1 MLDLGFNTERYAVQ
15 DLISTEDWAQE
26 MIVGP
31 SQGVIFLFQET
42 EPQRTF
48 ATAEKATLNA
58 ANNTPN
64 LFYMKQLAH
73 NACGT
78 IALFHVLLNA
88 VDTVPDIIKE
98 GSYLAEFKAKQN
110 KSPNEIG
117 EEFKAS
123 KNVEEIHKDASNEGQ
138 SEAAERVDSHFIA
151 FIVKDGSLYELDG
164 CKVMPVNHGP
174 CAPDELLSHS
184 CTEIKKFMERDP
196 TNINFSIMV
205 VGNRPE

>member
-1 MLDLGFNTERYAVQ
+1 MQ

-31 SQGVIFLFQET
+31 VQGVIFLFQET
-42 EPQRTF
+42 EPQRAF
-48 ATAEKATLNA
+48 ATAEKPTLNA
-58 ANNTPN
+58 ANNTNN

-88 VDTVPDIIKE
+88 VDTAPDIIKA

-110 KSPNEIG
+110 KSPAEIG

-123 KNVEEIHKDASNEGQ
+123 KSVKDIHKEASNEGQ
-138 SEAAERVDSHFIA
+138 SQAAESVDSHFIA
-151 FIVKDGSLYELDG
+151 FVSKEGHLYELDG
-164 CKVMPVNHGP
+164 CKTMPVNHGP
-174 CAPDELLSHS
+174 CTPAEVLARS
-184 CTEIKKFMERDP
+184 CT
-196 TNINFSIMV
+196 
-205 VGNRPE
+205 

>member
-123 KNVEEIHKDASNEGQ
+123 KNVKEIHKDASNEGQ
-138 SEAAERVDSHFIA
+138 SEAAESVDSHFIA
-151 FIVKDGSLYELDG
+151 FIVKDGSLY
-164 CKVMPVNHGP
+164 
-174 CAPDELLSHS
+174 
-184 CTEIKKFMERDP
+184 
-196 TNINFSIMV
+196 
-205 VGNRPE
+205 